1 MRTRR
6 KKLSEKQIDQIVI
19 LQADHDDGW
28 EDAVKVTRQKA
39 TALSLPAILA
49 SRAAFFARLHREAS
63 LEDWVKRII
72 RERLEIEEAAFAGCK
87 KELITKNNR

>member
-6 KKLSEKQIDQIVI
+6 KKLSKKEIDQIVI

-39 TALSLPAILA
+39 TAVSLPAIIA